1 MDTQVETFPF
11 TVTSHTDYWSDLSK
25 EEAIEAAERLAEKVR
40 AYCAERGIAAEV
52 LIAPHRPTLEWVT
65 GEPETVADY
74 ESLVRFCNEEFCGCY
89 PELEFDTTPEPAT
102 PDLPAPSPF
111 SSTSSIPKRK
121 YSLNRFYTARSEVLE
136 LVGKSIRAL
145 DPQSLRDDATED
157 IQFWYDRLL
166 LYRGIRDELKRV
178 EMRLDCSRL
187 LSDRLAIL
195 EYMDEEFSKKAVEE
209 PKFMYL
215 SSIFDYISGVA
226 TDSVWGPNDVE

>member
-52 LIAPHRPTLEWVT
+52 LIAPHRPTLEWVDS
-65 GEPETVADY
+65 ESDY
-74 ESLVRFCNEEFCGCY
+74 ESLVRFCNDEFCGCY
-89 PELEFDTTPEPAT
+89 PELEFDHTPEPST
-102 PDLPAPSPF
+102 PEIPAPS
-111 SSTSSIPKRK
+111 TPKK
-121 YSLNRFYTARSEVLE
+121 TYSLNRFYTARSEVLE
-136 LVGKSIRAL
+136 LIGKSIRAL

-178 EMRLDCSRL
+178 EMRLDCSSL
-187 LSDRLAIL
+187 LSDKLVIL
-195 EYMDEEFSKKAVEE
+195 WFMDEEFSKKAVEE

-215 SSIFDYISGVA
+215 SSIFDYISGLA
-226 TDSVWGPNDVE
+226 TDSVWGPNNVE

>member
-1 MDTQVETFPF
+1 MNTQVETFPF
-11 TVTSHTDYWSDLSK
+11 TVCSHTDYWQDLSQS
-25 EEAIEAAERLAEKVR
+25 EALQAAEKLAEKVR
-40 AYCAERGIAAEV
+40 AYCQERGIAAEV

-65 GEPETVADY
+65 GDFETGADY
-74 ESLVRFCNEEFCGCY
+74 ESLIRFCNEEFCGCY
-89 PELEFDTTPEPAT
+89 PELEFDTT

-187 LSDRLAIL
+187 LSDKLAIL

-215 SSIFDYISGVA
+215 SSIFDYISGLA

>member
-1 MDTQVETFPF
+1 MNTQVETFPF
-11 TVTSHTDYWSDLSK
+11 TVCSHTDYWPDLNQDESV
-25 EEAIEAAERLAEKVR
+25 EAAERLAEKVR
-40 AYCAERGIAAEV
+40 AYCQEREIAAEV
-52 LIAPHRPTLEWVT
+52 LVAPHVPSLEWIDSQS
-65 GEPETVADY
+65 DY
-74 ESLVRFCNEEFCGCY
+74 EVLRQFCIDEFCGCY
-89 PELEFDTTPEPAT
+89 PELEFDNMPEPAT
-102 PDLPAPSPF
+102 PDLPAPAPF

-121 YSLNRFYTARSEVLE
+121 YSLSRFYIARSEVLE

-178 EMRLDCSRL
+178 ESRMDCSSL
-187 LSDRLAIL
+187 LSDKLAIL

-215 SSIFDYISGVA
+215 SSIFDYISGLA